1 VASENPLTARVAVNR
16 FWQLFF
22 GTGIVKSASD
32 FGTQGEWPSHP
43 ELLDWL
49 ACEFVDAGWD
59 VRHVVRLI
67 VTSATYQQSSA
78 ASDAALALDP
88 HNRLLARGPRGRLP
102 AELVRDTALELGG
115 LLVDDIGGPSVN
127 PYTPGDP
134 WREISHFGSSPAT
147 AQSFVQDHGDKLYRR
162 SLYTFWKRTLPPP
175 SLALFDA
182 PNRETCTFERA
193 NTNTPLQALVLLN
206 DVQFVEAA
214 RGFAERILQ
223 RSGDDEE
230 RIVWAFTSATARVP
244 DEREAAVI
252 ARALTRERARYAA
265 DGAAAL
271 ELLSLGESLRDESL
285 LVAEH
290 AAWTRVAALLLNLSE
305 TVTKN

>member
-1 VASENPLTARVAVNR
+1 
-16 FWQLFF
+16 
-22 GTGIVKSASD
+22 
-32 FGTQGEWPSHP
+32 
-43 ELLDWL
+43 LLDWL

-59 VRHVVRLI
+59 LRHVVRLI

-78 ASDAALALDP
+78 ASDAALAQDP
-88 HNRLLARGPRGRLP
+88 HNRLLARGPRGRLS

-193 NTNTPLQALVLLN
+193 STNTPLQALVLLN

-223 RSGDDEE
+223 RPGDDEE

-244 DEREAAVI
+244 DEREVGVLTRALERERAHYAVDEAA
-252 ARALTRERARYAA
+252 ARALLAQ
-265 DGAAAL
+265 
-271 ELLSLGESLRDESL
+271 GESLRDEAL
-285 LVAEH
+285 PVAEH